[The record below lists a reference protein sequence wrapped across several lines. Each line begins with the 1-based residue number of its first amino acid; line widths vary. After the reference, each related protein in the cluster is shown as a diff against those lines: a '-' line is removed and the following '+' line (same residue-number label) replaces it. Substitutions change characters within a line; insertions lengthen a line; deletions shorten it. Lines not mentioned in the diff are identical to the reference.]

1 MSGPYAPLGL
11 LALALASAP
20 AVRAPRVSAPIHE
33 IHSTLTVVRIERGA
47 LELRIRTFAD
57 DFSASVATFHGRAAP
72 RDSAVSAPDVDRYV
86 RATVRITDDEG
97 RLQPLESC
105 GVERVRD
112 VYLLCYRA
120 MRRGKGVPLR
130 LTNAMLTELHADQV
144 NIVQFVAGASRRSV
158 LLTRESG
165 SVAIPVATF
174 TP

>member
-1 MSGPYAPLGL
+1 MSGPFAPLGL

-20 AVRAPRVSAPIHE
+20 AVSAPAVSAPVHE
-33 IHSTLTVVRIERGA
+33 IHSTLTVARVERSA
-47 LELRIRTFAD
+47 VELRIRTFAD

-72 RDSAVSAPDVDRYV
+72 RDSSVSEPDADRYV

-105 GVERVRD
+105 GLERVRD

-120 MRRGKGVPLR
+120 MRQRKRVPLR

-144 NIVQFVAGASRRSV
+144 NIVQFVTGASRRSV

-165 SVAIPVATF
+165 SAAIPSG
-174 TP
+174 